1 MSPVIQ
7 FLRRVAR
14 DFTRPELAEEAGRLA
29 TEVGALARAQLAKD
43 HEGTRVSCSGLLR
56 QCISGLRGGGRGEM
70 LSQMQ
75 SCLTEMGQRFYA
87 GDISAVD
94 EFLQLWCICEDER
107 ALLKGRLTRIGAPS
121 SAWRTDVGAVPADRK
136 FLVKTKQGEV
146 YAVVRTS
153 LYGPAK
159 VDPADVMFRLA
170 VTPGGMAVMVDPS
183 DVVEW
188 VEVPA

>member
-43 HEGTRVSCSGLLR
+43 HEGARLNCIGLLR
-56 QCISGLRGGGRGEM
+56 
-70 LSQMQ
+70 LSQMKGG
-75 SCLTEMGQRFYA
+75 LTEMARRFYA
-87 GDISAVD
+87 GDVSAVD

-146 YAVVRTS
+146 YAVVRVS
-153 LYGPAK
+153 RYDPAK

-170 VTPGGMAVMVDPS
+170 VTPDGTAVMVAPS
-183 DVVEW
+183 DVAEW
-188 VEVPA
+188 MEVPV